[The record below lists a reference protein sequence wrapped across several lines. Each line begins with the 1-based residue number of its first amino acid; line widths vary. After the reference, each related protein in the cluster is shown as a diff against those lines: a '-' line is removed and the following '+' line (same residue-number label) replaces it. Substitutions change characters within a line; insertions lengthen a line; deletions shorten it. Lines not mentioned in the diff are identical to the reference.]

1 MWRPRCK
8 SCKACARFT
17 KSWVLTQFLNDIPA
31 ACPHRL
37 WPDGRLVR
45 ARLARGWFGAN
56 IVGFSASEKTRQ
68 RAVELQ
74 VIDQA
79 CTSVAEA
86 VQGADLVLLAVPV
99 GAMHSSFAA
108 MRNVLQPS
116 TLLMDVG
123 STKCDVIAAAVTTLG
138 DRLSC
143 FVPAHPIAGKEVAG
157 IEHAESTLYQ
167 ERRTILTPL
176 PKTGIHRLQAAHDV
190 WTAIGSHVS
199 TMTPEAHDATFA
211 AVSHLPHMLAF
222 AAVNALMAQPQ
233 GAAFMDMAGPGFR
246 DFSRI
251 AASDASVWRDI
262 LSANHAEVLKQV
274 AHFRGALDQFENA
287 LKQGDAAA
295 LQHLIQQASDVRSAW
310 TLQAGNACSQ
320 TSL

>member
-1 MWRPRCK
+1 MK
-8 SCKACARFT
+8 F
-17 KSWVLTQFLNDIPA
+17 Q
-31 ACPHRL
+31 
-37 WPDGRLVR
+37 
-45 ARLARGWFGAN
+45 RLALIGCGLMGGSFALALREAGLVQT
-56 IVGFSASEKTRQ
+56 IVGFSPSDKTRQ
-68 RAVELQ
+68 RAVELN

-79 CTSVAEA
+79 CASVAQA

-108 MRNVLQPS
+108 MRDVLQPN

-123 STKCDVIAAAVTTLG
+123 STKCDVIAAALDTLG
-138 DRLSC
+138 ERLSC

-157 IEHAESTLYQ
+157 IAHAEASLYKA
-167 ERRTILTPL
+167 RRTILTPL

-190 WTAIGSHVS
+190 WAAIGSHVS

-222 AAVNALMAQPQ
+222 AAVNALMSQPQ
-233 GAAFMDMAGPGFR
+233 GAAYLDMAGPGFR

-262 LSANHAEVLKQV
+262 LSANQTEVLAQV
-274 AHFRGALDQFENA
+274 AHFRVALDQFEAA
-287 LKQGDAAA
+287 LKQGDAAG
-295 LQHLIQQASDVRSAW
+295 LQQLIQQASDVRAAW
-310 TLQAGNACSQ
+310 TLQAGNACNKASEN
-320 TSL
+320 

>member
-1 MWRPRCK
+1 M
-8 SCKACARFT
+8 RF
-17 KSWVLTQFLNDIPA
+17 Q
-31 ACPHRL
+31 
-37 WPDGRLVR
+37 
-45 ARLARGWFGAN
+45 RLALIGCGLMGGSFALALREAGLVET
-56 IVGFSASEKTRQ
+56 IVGFSASDKTRQ
-68 RAVELQ
+68 RAVELK
-74 VIDQA
+74 VIDKA
-79 CTSVAEA
+79 STSVAEA

-99 GAMHSSFAA
+99 GAMQSSFAA
-108 MRNVLQPS
+108 MRDVLQPN

-123 STKCDVIAAAVTTLG
+123 STKCDVIAAAHAALG
-138 DRLSC
+138 ERLNC

-176 PKTGIHRLQAAHDV
+176 PKTGIHRLQAAHEV
-190 WTAIGSHVS
+190 WTALGSHVS

-233 GAAFMDMAGPGFR
+233 GAAFLDMAGPGFR

-251 AASDASVWRDI
+251 AASDSSVWRDI
-262 LSANHAEVLKQV
+262 LSANHAEVLTQV
-274 AHFRGALDQFENA
+274 AHFRAALDQFEIA

-310 TLQAGNACSQ
+310 SLQAANACNKASED
-320 TSL
+320 

>member
-1 MWRPRCK
+1 MK
-8 SCKACARFT
+8 F
-17 KSWVLTQFLNDIPA
+17 Q
-31 ACPHRL
+31 
-37 WPDGRLVR
+37 
-45 ARLARGWFGAN
+45 RLALIGCGLMGGSFALALREAGLVQT
-56 IVGFSASEKTRQ
+56 IVGFSASDKTRQ
-68 RAVELQ
+68 RAVELK

-79 CTSVAEA
+79 CNSVAEA
-86 VQGADLVLLAVPV
+86 VQGADLVLIAVPV

-108 MRNVLQPS
+108 MRDVLQPN

-123 STKCDVIAAAVTTLG
+123 STKCDVIAAAQAALG
-138 DRLSC
+138 ERLSC

-157 IEHAESTLYQ
+157 IEHAEASLYQ

-176 PKTGIHRLQAAHDV
+176 PKTGIHRLQAAHEV
-190 WTAIGSHVS
+190 WTAVGSYVS

-222 AAVNALMAQPQ
+222 AAVNALTTQPQ
-233 GAAFMDMAGPGFR
+233 GAAFLDMAGPGFR

-262 LSANHAEVLKQV
+262 LSANHAEVLTQV
-274 AHFRGALDQFENA
+274 AHFRTALDQFERA

-295 LQHLIQQASDVRSAW
+295 LQQLIQQASDVRSAW
-310 TLQAGNACSQ
+310 TLQAGNACNTASEDK
-320 TSL
+320 

>member
-1 MWRPRCK
+1 MT
-8 SCKACARFT
+8 F
-17 KSWVLTQFLNDIPA
+17 Q
-31 ACPHRL
+31 
-37 WPDGRLVR
+37 
-45 ARLARGWFGAN
+45 RLALIGCGLMGGSFALALRQAGLAQT

-68 RAVELQ
+68 RAVELK

-79 CTSVAEA
+79 CSSVAEA

-108 MRNVLQPS
+108 MRDALPANA
-116 TLLMDVG
+116 LLMDVG
-123 STKCDVIAAAVTTLG
+123 STKCDVIAAAQSALG
-138 DRLSC
+138 ERLSC

-157 IEHAESTLYQ
+157 IEHAEASLYK

-176 PKTGIHRLQAAHDV
+176 PQTSIHRMQAAHDV

-222 AAVNALMAQPQ
+222 AAVNALTAQTQ
-233 GAAFMDMAGPGFR
+233 GATFLEMAGPGFR

-262 LSANHAEVLKQV
+262 LSANKTEVLTQV
-274 AHFRGALDQFENA
+274 AHFRAALEQFENT
-287 LKQGDAAA
+287 LQQGDTAA
-295 LQHLIQQASDVRSAW
+295 LQQLIQQASDVRSAW
-310 TLQAGNACSQ
+310 TLQAGNACNKASED
-320 TSL
+320 

>member
-1 MWRPRCK
+1 MT
-8 SCKACARFT
+8 F
-17 KSWVLTQFLNDIPA
+17 Q
-31 ACPHRL
+31 
-37 WPDGRLVR
+37 
-45 ARLARGWFGAN
+45 RLALIGCGLMGGSFALALRQGGLAHT
-56 IVGFSASEKTRQ
+56 IAGFSVSEKTRQ
-68 RAVELQ
+68 RALELK

-99 GAMHSSFAA
+99 GAMHSSFTA
-108 MRNVLQPS
+108 MRDALAPGA
-116 TLLMDVG
+116 LLMDVG
-123 STKCDVIAAAVTTLG
+123 STKCDVIAAAQATLG
-138 DRLSC
+138 VRLSC

-157 IEHAESTLYQ
+157 IEHAEASLYA

-176 PKTGIHRLQAAHDV
+176 PQTSIHRMQAAHDV

-222 AAVNALMAQPQ
+222 AAVNALTAQPQ
-233 GAAFMDMAGPGFR
+233 GAGFLEMAGPGFR

-262 LSANHAEVLKQV
+262 LSANHAEVLTQV
-274 AHFRGALDQFENA
+274 AHFKTALERFETA
-287 LKQGDAAA
+287 LKQGNTDT
-295 LQHLIQQASDVRSAW
+295 LQQLIQQASDVRSAW
-310 TLQAGNACSQ
+310 TLQAGNACNKASED
-320 TSL
+320 